1 MLRRLLPETVQ
12 IRMGELPMGYTLSLD
27 TGALEQIMANLCTNA
42 RDAMPQGGTIS
53 ITSDTETLDAH
64 AREAHPWLD
73 VGEYFRIT
81 VRDTG
86 VGMTDETLRR
96 IFEPFYTTKP
106 LGTGTGLGMAMVYGL
121 MKSHHGMVD
130 VSSTPGAGT
139 SVSLHFPIVTGV
151 VATDVQDVISQ
162 PTVAP
167 GGHEGILI
175 VEDDAAIRN
184 ATRRALESKGY
195 HVWVAA
201 DGAEGLA
208 VYRANR
214 QDVALVLSDLVMPNM
229 TGREMAGALRA
240 AGASVPVLFASGYSA
255 DWIYGDMD
263 LPDDV
268 HFLPKPWTLTTLFL
282 RVREVLDSTGERA
295 H

>member
-1 MLRRLLPETVQ
+1 
-12 IRMGELPMGYTLSLD
+12 MGYTLSLD

-53 ITSDTETLDAH
+53 ITGDTETLDAH
-64 AREAHPWLD
+64 AREANPWLD
-73 VGEYFRIT
+73 VGEYYRIT

-86 VGMTDETLRR
+86 MGMTDETLRR

-106 LGTGTGLGMAMVYGL
+106 IGTGTGLGMAMVYGL

-130 VSSTPGAGT
+130 ITSTPGAGT
-139 SVSLHFPIVTGV
+139 SVSLHFPIVTGA

-175 VEDDAAIRN
+175 VEDDAAIRS

-208 VYRANR
+208 VYRENR
-214 QDVALVLSDLVMPNM
+214 NEVALVLSDLVMPNM